1 MPVAATREAEVGPA
15 DPQPTEA
22 GGVGEHSPEEL
33 AVGPLEVIPLDQ
45 GAARLGDA
53 IGERVAHLLELP
65 QVEHP
70 RRSRGGDAVRDDD
83 APETLG
89 DQAAELPLEPGDLPA
104 QLGAGQALIDRDS
117 LEHSPHSRI
126 LSRLE
131 GRGGNP

>member
-1 MPVAATREAEVGPA
+1 MPVAATREPEVGAA

-45 GAARLGDA
+45 GAACLGDA
-53 IGERVAHLLELP
+53 TGERVADLLELP

-89 DQAAELPLEPGDLPA
+89 DQAA
-104 QLGAGQALIDRDS
+104 
-117 LEHSPHSRI
+117 
-126 LSRLE
+126 
-131 GRGGNP
+131 